1 MSSLIRMIVLVVLL
15 ISTTLI
21 SSLIDHSNYE
31 NSFKKN
37 INYSDTGY
45 FNNKKVVDSLIRGKE
60 LSDLI
65 NTNEFKKVEKELE
78 KIKSIRNINVY
89 RNTNLELQIDI
100 IDREPIALLIELN
113 SYLDSSGVII
123 KKDDLAYDSLP
134 EIKGVIAES
143 DINKIVKVVTELKQD
158 NFFQNKLELIKFK
171 EGDIYINIKN
181 FDFDIRLGNEF
192 HLKNKLNMLK
202 GFYMYQSNNL
212 INEKYKQIDLV
223 YNNRLIA
230 IKK

>member
-1 MSSLIRMIVLVVLL
+1 MIVLVVLL

-123 KKDDLAYDSLP
+123 LNIQLIRRMGLTD
-134 EIKGVIAES
+134 IKLWG
-143 DINKIVKVVTELKQD
+143 NT
-158 NFFQNKLELIKFK
+158 FF
-171 EGDIYINIKN
+171 
-181 FDFDIRLGNEF
+181 
-192 HLKNKLNMLK
+192 
-202 GFYMYQSNNL
+202 
-212 INEKYKQIDLV
+212 
-223 YNNRLIA
+223 
-230 IKK
+230 

>member
-1 MSSLIRMIVLVVLL
+1 MSSLIKMLVLV
-15 ISTTLI
+15 TLFI
-21 SSLIDHSNYE
+21 SSTLFSSFIDNNNGLEKYG
-31 NSFKKN
+31 N
-37 INYSDTGY
+37 INYTNTGY

-143 DINKIVKVVTELKQD
+143 DINKIVKVMTELKQD

-171 EGDIYINIKN
+171 EGDMYINIKN

>member
-1 MSSLIRMIVLVVLL
+1 MIVLVVLL

-143 DINKIVKVVTELKQD
+143 DINKIKPGSHSD
-158 NFFQNKLELIKFK
+158 HPI
-171 EGDIYINIKN
+171 
-181 FDFDIRLGNEF
+181 LGNQ
-192 HLKNKLNMLK
+192 LALQL
-202 GFYMYQSNNL
+202 Q
-212 INEKYKQIDLV
+212 
-223 YNNRLIA
+223 
-230 IKK
+230 